1 MENYYEFS
9 QEINRLKKANNFSAV
24 LDLFVA
30 HKDNFSK
37 QQITNDNYMINNIIA
52 SLRKVNNSLY
62 VHNFLNEFNIIIN
75 ENTNEMVL
83 NAYGWAIYDICK
95 VEVSNENY
103 NREKILDLI
112 QDPIHLLSLKKSDYS
127 YSVISNIL
135 RLVLKVEKNKLNKN
149 WNFIND
155 FCNFFNP
162 EILSVECETMEIRG
176 QLTEFASDKENWY
189 ATKSKALFE
198 LKMFQECYEVSKV
211 AIDYIEN
218 FHYSNDLWFA
228 RRIALSK
235 KQLGNIDEAIEE
247 LEQIYKRKSEWF
259 IKKELAELYFEIND
273 LEKSFHYAIDA
284 ICKNGFSKLEFKIG
298 LVLLLANIFK
308 AYNKT
313 EFTNKH
319 FLLLKIIREKNG
331 WKIPQELQNELNQIN
346 MENINLATL
355 ENELIK
361 YWKSF
366 KPKTD
371 RFQQTKKLLQGS
383 IKKILN
389 DNEQGK
395 NGFLTSN
402 EQDYYFL
409 IPKHIKFI
417 DKIEL
422 DTKVKFEIIKLDEGK
437 ERAKILK
444 ILEETNTL

>member
-37 QQITNDNYMINNIIA
+37 QIANDNYMINNIIA

-83 NAYGWAIYDICK
+83 NAYGWSIYDICK

-112 QDPIHLLSLKKSDYS
+112 KYPLYLLSLKQSDYS
-127 YSVISNIL
+127 YSIISNIF
-135 RLVLKVEKNKLNKN
+135 RLVLKVEKHKINKN
-149 WNFIND
+149 WNFMNA
-155 FCNFFNP
+155 FCNLFNP
-162 EILSVECETMEIRG
+162 DIFSLECGTMEIRG
-176 QLTEFASDKENWY
+176 KLTEFASDKENWY

-198 LKMFQECYEVSKV
+198 LNMFQECYEVSKL
-211 AIDYIEN
+211 AITNIDN
-218 FHYSNDLWFA
+218 FHYNNDLWFA

-235 KQLGNIDEAIEE
+235 KELGNIDEAIEE
-247 LEQIYKRKSEWF
+247 LEQIYKRKKEWF
-259 IKKELAELYFEIND
+259 IKKELAELYFELNE
-273 LEKSFHYAIDA
+273 LEKSFYYAIDA

-298 LVLLLANIFK
+298 LILLLANILK
-308 AYNKT
+308 AYNKV
-313 EFTNKH
+313 EFANKH

-331 WKIPQELQNELNQIN
+331 WKIPQELENELNNIN

-371 RFQQTKKLLQGS
+371 RSQQTKKLSQGF

-422 DTKVKFEIIKLDEGK
+422 DTKVQFEVVKLSDGK
-437 ERAKILK
+437 ERAKIFKVLK
-444 ILEETNTL
+444 

>member
-9 QEINRLKKANNFSAV
+9 QEINRLKKVNNFSAV

-37 QQITNDNYMINNIIA
+37 QIANDNYMINNIIA

-83 NAYGWAIYDICK
+83 NAYGWSIYDICK

-112 QDPIHLLSLKKSDYS
+112 KYPLYLLSLKQSGYS
-127 YSVISNIL
+127 YSIISNIF
-135 RLVLKVEKNKLNKN
+135 RLVLKVEKHKINKN
-149 WNFIND
+149 WNFMNA
-155 FCNFFNP
+155 FCNLFNP
-162 EILSVECETMEIRG
+162 DIFSLECGTMEIRG
-176 QLTEFASDKENWY
+176 KLTEFASDKENWY

-198 LKMFQECYEVSKV
+198 LNMFQECYEVSKL
-211 AIDYIEN
+211 AITNIDN
-218 FHYSNDLWFA
+218 FHYNNDLWFA

-235 KQLGNIDEAIEE
+235 KELGNIDEAIEE
-247 LEQIYKRKSEWF
+247 LEQIYKRKKEWF
-259 IKKELAELYFEIND
+259 IKKELAELYFELNE
-273 LEKSFHYAIDA
+273 LEKSFYYAIDA

-298 LVLLLANIFK
+298 LILLLANIFK
-308 AYNKT
+308 AYNKV
-313 EFTNKH
+313 EFANKH

-366 KPKTD
+366 EPKINSS
-371 RFQQTKKLLQGS
+371 QKTKELLQGS

-389 DNEQGK
+389 DNEKGK

-422 DTKVKFEIIKLDEGK
+422 DTKVEFEVVKLSDGK
-437 ERAKILK
+437 ERAKIFKVLK
-444 ILEETNTL
+444 